1 MKQENVP
8 GLSVA
13 TWIVVLFQYEF
24 FKMDFMI
31 HGSPTPRNHE
41 RAVPGSA
48 RNRPGSGRPPSA
60 KPTVNRNP
68 ITVRGSLRLKLY
80 LFNNF
85 CSSYYYVTLR

>member
-1 MKQENVP
+1 MVCNC
-8 GLSVA
+8 
-13 TWIVVLFQYEF
+13 LFQYEF

-60 KPTVNRNP
+60 KPAVNRNP

-80 LFNNF
+80 
-85 CSSYYYVTLR
+85 

>member
-13 TWIVVLFQYEF
+13 TWFVVLFQYEF

-48 RNRPGSGRPPSA
+48 RNRPGSGRPSSA
-60 KPTVNRNP
+60 KPAVNRNP

-80 LFNNF
+80 
-85 CSSYYYVTLR
+85 